1 MEIEIK
7 DDDDDIDYRGEKAPN
22 LNNLD
27 ENQREPRRSDNNK
40 ARIIQNLYKKKKRS
54 PHRSYIIVSEA
65 ESESDDVSR
74 YTLFLINQDLD
85 QGRKKCQR
93 YPHFIIIMKM
103 MWKTH
108 SN

>member
-7 DDDDDIDYRGEKAPN
+7 DDDEIDYRGEIAPH
-22 LNNLD
+22 LNNQD

-65 ESESDDVSR
+65 ESDSDDASR
-74 YTLFLINQDLD
+74 YNRLL
-85 QGRKKCQR
+85 
-93 YPHFIIIMKM
+93 
-103 MWKTH
+103 
-108 SN
+108 